1 MASSG
6 LAATFFRE
14 EGKWKKPSNAWGLL
28 TTDYRLLFLEKYFLT
43 MHPTRGKVFTTS
55 NEEEKS
61 SPLRP
66 A

>member
-1 MASSG
+1 M
-6 LAATFFRE
+6 R
-14 EGKWKKPSNAWGLL
+14 PDYRPPI
-28 TTDYRLLFLEKYFLT
+28 TDYLFRKYFLT